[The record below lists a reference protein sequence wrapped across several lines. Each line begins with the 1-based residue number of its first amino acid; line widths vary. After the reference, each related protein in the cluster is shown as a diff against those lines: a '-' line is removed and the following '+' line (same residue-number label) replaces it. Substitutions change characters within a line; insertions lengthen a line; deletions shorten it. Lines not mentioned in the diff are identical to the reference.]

1 MSRRRRAIE
10 SDLEAQI
17 SDLRDE
23 LASMASMLSKQ
34 GSAAYD
40 ETRGAASDL
49 YEGISTRLHD
59 ALPVITRR
67 ARSMER
73 TARDNPVLT
82 TAVGIAVV
90 GLAISFLA
98 TRR

>member
-1 MSRRRRAIE
+1 MPTMSRRRRAIE

-40 ETRGAASDL
+40 ETRGAARFRGDDMRKNKDL
-49 YEGISTRLHD
+49 KRV
-59 ALPVITRR
+59 A
-67 ARSMER
+67 
-73 TARDNPVLT
+73 
-82 TAVGIAVV
+82 
-90 GLAISFLA
+90 
-98 TRR
+98 

>member
-1 MSRRRRAIE
+1 MPTMSRRRRAIE

-40 ETRGAASDL
+40 ETRGAASL
-49 YEGISTRLHD
+49 
-59 ALPVITRR
+59 
-67 ARSMER
+67 
-73 TARDNPVLT
+73 
-82 TAVGIAVV
+82 
-90 GLAISFLA
+90 
-98 TRR
+98 